1 METFLVS
8 RTSQGQA
15 LLAPL
20 SCTGRAKD
28 LLLLFVSAASWVPF
42 SWVWSWPFTQVT
54 CTCCI
59 LMIMALLPTLPAK
72 REPQQCVPGAP
83 SLSFHPSQGLQ
94 S

>member
-1 METFLVS
+1 METLLVS
-8 RTSQGQA
+8 HFQPGSGPSG
-15 LLAPL
+15 PL

-28 LLLLFVSAASWVPF
+28 LLFISAASWVPF
-42 SWVWSWPFTQVT
+42 SWVCSWPFTQVT

-59 LMIMALLPTLPAK
+59 LMIMAPLPTLPPK
-72 REPQQCVPGAP
+72 REPQQCVPCAP